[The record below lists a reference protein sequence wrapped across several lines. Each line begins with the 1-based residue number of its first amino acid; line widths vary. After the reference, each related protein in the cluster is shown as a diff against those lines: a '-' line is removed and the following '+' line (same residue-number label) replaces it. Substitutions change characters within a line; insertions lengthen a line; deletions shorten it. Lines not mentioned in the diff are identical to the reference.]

1 MREIQRQQKRRDDF
15 SKTRAVTEEEGDT
28 CVLMI
33 KDWTLK
39 ERQAGLGM

>member
-15 SKTRAVTEEEGDT
+15 SKTRAVTKEGDT
-28 CVLMI
+28 CVLKI